1 MRSERR
7 SGRRV
12 ASMAIVLLT
21 VMVLAVVPTTLAAT
35 FSGNVRVN
43 TWDISNPVAQV
54 NPAMAVD
61 AVGDVRVVWQD
72 YRAGSGDPDI
82 WYAESWDNGES
93 YGLDEKISDAPTV
106 PGGPSDQLF
115 PSVTTSP
122 EGGPVAHVA
131 WTDLRPDPGP
141 GIYYTYEITQNGGG
155 FAPSVRISEG
165 SASLDDWNTWGRWV
179 QPQIAYDGSGGGC
192 HLHVVWSLGQSDLL
206 SAAYDFSI
214 WYTRSDD
221 CGATWGVPSILAWTP
236 DPDPLPFRDGH
247 DAALAAHSSGS
258 VGIAFTGFKVNAV
271 GNVPEVYYTWTNRP
285 LFPWNWVVPQRVN
298 DVTGLQGA
306 RNPSLTF
313 GQAPVMEP
321 HIAWEDS
328 RNMVAGLYEHDW
340 DIYYTN
346 RPGDVATVDVLVNEK
361 TGISPRGEQSEPSIG
376 LDRSLNPRVAWTDW
390 REDFEGWRAPLTP
403 HETNVYY
410 EESFDHGLTF
420 LAPNVRVNSDPPG
433 RENSRPVVASFGWVG
448 AKSACGGAAYIYS
461 AEYVAWQD
469 ERDLPG
475 DYNIYANSVHPVTL
489 RTTDV
494 DIAGVGAGNDQRI
507 AVAVYS
513 SVSLFSRATGGPPL
527 RTESMGFYVERVRL
541 SSDGAYLGV
550 VGREWPVTDTSKTWV
565 RLYGPIVIATN
576 PWPLI
581 YSESIPGPPY
591 GVWRTAMDMS
601 RDGRFLAV
609 ALDDTNGPLKLF
621 ERPPI
626 PGTPPSSTYP
636 WPYGFTLQFSPDG
649 GYLVAGS
656 LRGGPFVSPLSLGL
670 FQVGSGGGGP
680 PVLNAVWTKSSGVD
694 APGATL
700 SSGATRV
707 AEGRRDL
714 KVVLYTGG
722 GSTTWEHTGASIVS
736 VMRMTGNGNYLAA
749 GAVVQHDHPPPPAAF
764 TLWATSSS
772 TPLWTYSPG
781 PIGSDVLDTMDLAVD
796 ANAQFM
802 AGGWRGHLYFWGS
815 ATAPAPG
822 PVPRTDTALDNGACV
837 TGLAMTYNG
846 RYTAVIDDIGTVH
859 AYTSTNTADIRLWSW
874 VL

>member
-1 MRSERR
+1 
-7 SGRRV
+7 
-12 ASMAIVLLT
+12 MAIVLLT
-21 VMVLAVVPTTLAAT
+21 VAMLAVVPPSLAAT
-35 FSGNVRVN
+35 FSANVRVN
-43 TWDISNPVAQV
+43 TWDLTQPVWQV

-61 AVGDVRVVWQD
+61 VTGLVRIVWQD

-82 WYAESWDNGES
+82 WYAESRDDGES

-106 PGGPSDQLF
+106 PYGPSDQLF
-115 PSVTTSP
+115 PSITSSP
-122 EGGPVAHVA
+122 SPSGAVAHVV

-141 GIYYTYEITQNGGG
+141 GIYYTYEVTQNGGG

-165 SASLDDWNTWGRWV
+165 SASLDDWNTWGEWV
-179 QPQIAYDGSGGGC
+179 QAQIAYDGSGGGC
-192 HLHVVWSLGQSDLL
+192 HLHVVWSLGSSELA
-206 SAAYDFSI
+206 SPAYDFDI

-221 CGATWGVPSILAWTP
+221 CGATWGVPSQVAWTP

-258 VGIAFTGFKVNAV
+258 VGMVFTGFKVYAV
-271 GNVPEVYYTWTNRP
+271 GNVPEVYYTWTYRP
-285 LFPWNWVVPQRVN
+285 MFPWNWVVPQRVN

-346 RPGDVATVDVLVNEK
+346 RPGDVSTADVLVNDK
-361 TGISPRGEQSEPSIG
+361 TDGISRRGEQSEPSIG
-376 LDRSLNPRVAWTDW
+376 LDRNLNPRIAWTDW
-390 REDFEGWRAPLTP
+390 RWDADGYRLNAP
-403 HETNVYY
+403 HEADIYY
-410 EESFDHGLTF
+410 EESFDHGLNF
-420 LAPNVRVNSDPPG
+420 LAPNIRVNSDPSG
-433 RENSRPVVASFGWVG
+433 RENSRPVVASFGWEG
-448 AKSACGGAAYIYS
+448 AKSFCGGGAYVYS
-461 AEYVAWQD
+461 AEYVVWQD

-475 DYNIYANSVHPVTL
+475 DYNVYANSVHPVFL

-494 DIAGVGAGNDQRI
+494 DIAGVGAGNDHRI
-507 AVAVYS
+507 AVAS
-513 SVSLFSRATGGPPL
+513 ESTVSLFSRATGGPPL

-550 VGREWPVTDTSKTWV
+550 VGREWPVTDASTTRV
-565 RLYGPIVIATN
+565 RLYGPIVIATD
-576 PWPLI
+576 PWPLF
-581 YSESIPGPPY
+581 YSESIAGPSRT
-591 GVWRTAMDMS
+591 WKRTAMDMT

-609 ALDDTNGPLKLF
+609 APDSPTGPLTVF
-621 ERPPI
+621 ERPPA
-626 PGTPPSSTYP
+626 PGPAPSSAYP
-636 WPYGFTLQFSPDG
+636 WPDAFTVQFSPDG
-649 GYLVAGS
+649 GYLVIGS
-656 LRGGPFVSPLSLGL
+656 VSGHLLGSPVSLGL
-670 FQVGSGGGGP
+670 FQVGPGGGGP
-680 PVLNAVWTKSSGVD
+680 PVLSNIWTKASGMD
-694 APGATL
+694 AAGATL
-700 SSGATRV
+700 DSGATRV

-722 GSTTWEHTGASIVS
+722 GATTWEHTGPSIVS
-736 VMRMTGNGNYLAA
+736 QLRMTANGQYLAG
-749 GAVVQHDHPPPPAAF
+749 GAVVQHNYPPPPATF
-764 TLWATSSS
+764 SLWATSNS

-781 PIGSDVLDTMDLAVD
+781 PIGWRILDTMDVAVD

-802 AGGWRGHLYFWGS
+802 TGGYFGHLYFWGN

-822 PVPRTDTALDNGACV
+822 PLPRTDRTLDNGACV